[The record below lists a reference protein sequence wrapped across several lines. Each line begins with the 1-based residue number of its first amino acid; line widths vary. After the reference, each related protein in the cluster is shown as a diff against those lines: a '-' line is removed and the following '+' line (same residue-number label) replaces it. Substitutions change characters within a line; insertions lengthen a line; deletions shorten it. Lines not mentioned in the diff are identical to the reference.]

1 MEYSIQQLASLA
13 GISTRTL
20 RFYDQ
25 SGLLLPSRVASTGY
39 RIYDASS
46 VDRLQLILLYRE
58 LDFNLDA
65 IRQILAQPGFNP
77 LTALREQRQTIAL
90 RKAQFERMIETIDRT
105 IEAQEGGVPMSDQAK
120 FEGIKNK
127 LIADNEARY
136 GAEVRERY
144 GEQAVDQSNAKLKGM
159 SQVQFDQA
167 NQLASQI
174 IETLLAAM
182 DAGDPAGALAA
193 ETARLHR
200 EWLMLYWPSYS
211 PQAHAGLARM
221 YVEDERFKAY
231 YEQHREGAAVFLREA
246 ILSWTQ
252 QT

>member
-65 IRQILAQPGFNP
+65 IRQILAQSGFNP

-193 ETARLHR
+193 ETAVCI
-200 EWLMLYWPSYS
+200 
-211 PQAHAGLARM
+211 ANG
-221 YVEDERFKAY
+221 
-231 YEQHREGAAVFLREA
+231 
-246 ILSWTQ
+246 
-252 QT
+252 